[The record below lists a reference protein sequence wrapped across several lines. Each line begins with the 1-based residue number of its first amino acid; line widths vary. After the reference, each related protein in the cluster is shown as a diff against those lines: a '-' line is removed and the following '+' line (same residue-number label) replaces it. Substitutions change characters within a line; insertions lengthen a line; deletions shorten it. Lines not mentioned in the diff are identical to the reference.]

1 MPRAISDKPLGFN
14 LRKERLI
21 LKITLK
27 DLALK
32 VGVSQGYLSHIEQEP
47 KRLVGIKIRKKICKF
62 FKKEFKI

>member
-14 LRKERLI
+14 LRKERLK
-21 LKITLK
+21 LNMTLK

-32 VGVSQGYLSHIEQEP
+32 VGVSQGYLSHMEQERN
-47 KRLVGIKIRKKICKF
+47 RLVGLEIRRKICKF